1 LLNWDY
7 HKVDWAQA
15 IVLTH
20 IAWGAIF
27 AWLFGFSF
35 TTLALA
41 NLTMSL
47 FCLLVFYSLLRQL
60 NITPFWALLGVALL
74 GFNPIYVYIS
84 YSFMT
89 EITFLTLTLL
99 ACICFIRGVQTGKSS
114 FLLLAGACIG
124 LAYLT
129 RQFAVV
135 LVIAALFYLW
145 WSARWTWARAI
156 AIVALPIAVV
166 ITYGIWERTQ
176 PATLG
181 EEFSVSMLQTI
192 LSAPWEVL
200 SDRTQRITSALAV
213 WGITFAPLLIRPK
226 RFILTLPI
234 FFVLALGL
242 VSIASALGTVFPQD
256 GSVVDHTGL
265 LMFEY
270 SAKGLWPQSVWILI
284 AVAGAFV
291 LSLYLAAAAEW
302 LHNWFNSSFIQRN
315 RGRDPQVFLT
325 ITAILMAGAALALP
339 PVFFDR
345 YLLPSVALLIPMALK
360 SAQGEAASEVHH
372 PNRVQL
378 QLRWLIIVPLVVFTL
393 CAQADYMSHANARWQ
408 AAEALAAQGV
418 PRNQI
423 KAGFEWA
430 GWYLYEEGAQ
440 LIREGAPFQ
449 FPGYVTLDAH
459 YLITDLPEDGW
470 IESTTVPYT
479 SLLTGGET
487 RHVLILTKK

>member
-1 LLNWDY
+1 LSALVLLKKITGQDWLCLAAVCLGFVAVVLLISPVRSFPITDDWSYARDVQHMLNWDY
-7 HKVDWAQA
+7 HKDDAAQA

-27 AWLFGFSF
+27 AALFGFSF
-35 TTLALA
+35 TTLAIA

-47 FCLLVFYSLLRQL
+47 TCLLVFYSLLRQL
-60 NITPFWALLGVALL
+60 NITSFWALLGVALL

-99 ACICFIRGVQTGKSS
+99 ACICCIRGVQTGKSS
-114 FLLLAGACIG
+114 FLLLAGACVG

-145 WSARWTWARAI
+145 WSSRWTWPRAI

-166 ITYGIWERTQ
+166 VAYGIWERTQ

-181 EEFSVSMLQTI
+181 EKFSISMLQTI

-213 WGITFAPLLIRPK
+213 WGITLAALVIKPK

-234 FFVLALGL
+234 FFVLALEL
-242 VSIASALGTVFPQD
+242 VSIANALGTVLPQD

-270 SAKGLWPQSVWILI
+270 NAKGLWPQSIWILI

-291 LSLYLAAAAEW
+291 LSLYLATAAEW
-302 LHNWFNSSFIQRN
+302 LHNWFNSSFVR
-315 RGRDPQVFLT
+315 RKRSADPQVFLT
-325 ITAILMAGAALALP
+325 ISAILLAGAAMTLP

-345 YLLPSVALLIPMALK
+345 YLLPSVALLIPMVLK
-360 SAQGEAASEVHH
+360 SAQGEAATELHT
-372 PNRVQL
+372 PNQGQL
-378 QLRWLIIVPLVVFTL
+378 RLRWLILVPLVLFTL
-393 CAQADYMSHANARWQ
+393 CAQADYMSHAKARWQ

-423 KAGFEWA
+423 NAGFEWA
-430 GWYLYEEGAQ
+430 GWYLG
-440 LIREGAPFQ
+440 
-449 FPGYVTLDAH
+449 
-459 YLITDLPEDGW
+459 
-470 IESTTVPYT
+470 
-479 SLLTGGET
+479 
-487 RHVLILTKK
+487 